1 VRKPILLTLVLIAV
15 AITIAAASCGDED
28 DSGSSG
34 RPTDRAFAAEM
45 IPHHEGA
52 IEMAQVAQARAERPE
67 IRRLARSIITSQ
79 REEIAILRSIQSDLR
94 GDGGVVGDL
103 GLSEEHMA
111 QEGDVDRLREASNF
125 DREFIQ
131 MMIPHHG
138 GAIDMAAVEL
148 RDGQDPRLK
157 RIARSIIEAQQREI
171 QQMEGWFAEWYGE
184 EPQLESSGEHP
195 G

>member
-1 VRKPILLTLVLIAV
+1 MQKLAFLTLVLIAAV
-15 AITIAAASCGDED
+15 LPVAAAGCGDED

-52 IEMAQVAQARAERPE
+52 IEMAQLARQRAEHPE
-67 IRRLARSIITSQ
+67 IRRLARNVITAQ
-79 REEIAILRSIQSDLR
+79 REEIAVLSSIQSDLR
-94 GDGGVVGDL
+94 KDGGVVGDL

-111 QEGDVDRLREASNF
+111 QKGDVDQLREASDF

-131 MMIPHHG
+131 MMITHHR

-148 RDGQDPRLK
+148 RNGQDPRLK
-157 RIARSIIEAQQREI
+157 RIARGIIDAQQREI
-171 QQMEGWFAEWYGE
+171 QQMEGWFADWYGG
-184 EPQLESSGEHP
+184 EPEQSSGGH
-195 G
+195 GG